1 MKKFIFFFFSTV
13 FGVSLFIFVLKRVG
27 WSEIWAAL
35 NILSWWQFFLV
46 TSVLVVGFLL
56 CIWRWKIILKSQG
69 YSKIPL
75 TVLLRSKI
83 VGFTLSYLTPSI
95 YFGGEPL
102 RALMLKEENGLDWEA
117 NITSIIIDKVLE
129 LTINGLIILTG
140 LIYILTYF
148 TLPSWLSWLLIGIL
162 FFCLGLAYFFY
173 SRTIKKRGFFTSIIN
188 FFNLH
193 QIEKIKGIQ
202 SNLQTIEKYLAN
214 FFSHQPRYL
223 MTGLS
228 LSLVGRGLSIVGAWL
243 IIHFLG
249 VEIGLIT
256 LLVFMALL
264 YAVFFIPI
272 PGSLG
277 SQEASQ
283 ALVFALF
290 GLGAHTGIAWILILR
305 AIHLIGV
312 AIGLLVLTHF
322 QIKIWGRKIVGWL
335 ERLGKIMTNGWN
347 NFKNN

>member
-35 NILSWWQFFLV
+35 NILSGWQFFLIIFIL
-46 TSVLVVGFLL
+46 SLGFLL
-56 CIWRWKIILKSQG
+56 CVWRWKIILHSQG
-69 YSKIPL
+69 YFKIPL

-83 VGFTLSYLTPSI
+83 VGFTLSYLTPAI

-188 FFNLH
+188 FFNLY

-223 MTGLS
+223 MTGLG

-283 ALVFALF
+283 ALVFTLF

-305 AIHLIGV
+305 VIHLIGV